1 MVNHRKNA
9 IRHTAEK
16 FRSADMRC
24 QLVRRDLLDLLLFLW
39 AQQLL
44 GFGILPGQIP
54 YIVEIPHPVC
64 RHIPEPDLI
73 ALCIAQP
80 GQRVEHCVLLPLFS
94 LPMPYYTEY

>member
-9 IRHTAEK
+9 FRYAAEK
-16 FRSADMRC
+16 FCSADMRC
-24 QLVRRDLLDLLLFLW
+24 QLVCRDLLDLLLFLW
-39 AQQLL
+39 TQQLL

-54 YIVEIPHPVC
+54 YIVEIPHPVY
-64 RHIPEPDLI
+64 RHIPELGRI
-73 ALCIAQP
+73 ALRITQP